1 MFLGVNA
8 TIGNNITI
16 ESGNFIGAN
25 TLITKNTSEK
35 EVFISKDGEKFRLDT
50 ERFLKFTG
58 IYQ

>member
-1 MFLGVNA
+1 ME
-8 TIGNNITI
+8 T
-16 ESGNFIGAN
+16 FIGAN